1 MDPRDQLT
9 VMTRQLGRMRGMTR
23 FYHER
28 FFSDTRFTAI
38 AVLVL
43 LLVGW
48 WGVPEA
54 FLLIPVVALVG
65 ANQTAFDASYLYF
78 ARHYAARLET
88 EINRRA
94 DRPLLVGA
102 ELEDSYL
109 FPLSTTR
116 LVGVAGGA
124 GFSWFG
130 WMTILYTLLGMGAYV
145 AGLLLG
151 WSTLLDAGRV
161 WTAGYL
167 VALALAT
174 VASLGV
180 GWWWFVAGVGEARL
194 GAILDRSF
202 P

>member
-1 MDPRDQLT
+1 
-9 VMTRQLGRMRGMTR
+9 MTR

-48 WGVPEA
+48 WGVPHA
-54 FLLIPVVALVG
+54 FLLVPIMALVG

-78 ARHYAARLET
+78 ARHYAARLEA

-94 DRPLLVGA
+94 GRPLLVGS
-102 ELEDSYL
+102 EMEDAYL
-109 FPLSTTR
+109 FPLSATR

-130 WMTILYTLLGMGAYV
+130 WMTILYTMLGIGAYV
-145 AGLLLG
+145 AGLVLG
-151 WSTLLDAGRV
+151 WSTLLDAGGT

-167 VALALAT
+167 AALASVTL
-174 VASLGV
+174 ASLGV
-180 GWWWFVAGVGEARL
+180 GWWWFVAGAGEARL
-194 GAILDRSF
+194 RAILDRSYS
-202 P
+202 